1 MGIGL
6 KRNLRALARS
16 VGPRLAGL
24 VVLMAALLLRLVD
37 PAPLEVLR
45 LKTFDLYQLA
55 FPRVPTEQRV
65 VIVDIDEESLAAY
78 GQWPWPRTRIAQ
90 LVDAITNAG
99 AVAIA
104 FDIMFPEPDRMS
116 PKEYMAT
123 LSSIDAPVRDAL
135 LKLPSN
141 DDVLAAAIARSHVVL
156 GHTGYQRK
164 VAQPRATSETQ
175 SMLATIGPDP
185 TPFLLTYPGII
196 RNIPELEAAAAG
208 RGVLTVEHDRDG
220 VVRRVPLVVMAEDIV
235 RPALSLELL
244 RVATGGGAIIIRS
257 NDLGIE
263 SAAVQG
269 IPIPTDEN
277 GRVWIRFDRH
287 NPDRFVSAKTVMENP
302 QAAAAKLAGK
312 LIVIGTSS
320 AGLFDLK
327 STPLEPVVP
336 GVEIHAML
344 LENVFDQ
351 LANKE
356 MQLQRPSYALAL
368 ELATTVVAA
377 VLIIAF
383 VPVLGA
389 AVSLISG
396 AILAAAFTAGAF
408 WLYRQYG
415 FVFDF
420 LYPLMAS
427 FAVFLLLVFVNYL
440 REENQRRQIRSA
452 FGQYLSPQFVEELAR
467 NPDKLKLGGET
478 KEMSI
483 LFSDVRNFTTISE
496 SFKSNPQGLT
506 HLINRLL
513 TPLSNIVVQGKGTID
528 KYMGDNIMAFWNA
541 PLDDERHAKNACKAA
556 LGMVRALDD
565 LNTSMAESEDAK
577 NGTPLVL
584 KVGVGINTGQ
594 CVVGNMGSDL
604 RFDYTVLG
612 DCVNLASRLE
622 GQTKAYG
629 VPIIV
634 GARTNELV
642 SDEFAT
648 LPIDLIRVKGKAE
661 PEAIAAL
668 VGGRD
673 VLEDPVFRRLVPL
686 HSQMLIHYRSRAWDE
701 AAETA
706 RAAKALAAPLGIEKL
721 YDLYLQ
727 RIAGFRDNAPPD
739 DWDGVYTAET
749 K

>member
-1 MGIGL
+1 MGIGF
-6 KRNLRALARS
+6 KRNLRAVARS

-24 VVLMAALLLRLVD
+24 VVLLAALLLRLVD

-45 LKTFDLYQLA
+45 LKTFDLYQIA
-55 FPRVPTEQRV
+55 FPRVATEQRV

-99 AVAIA
+99 AAAIA

-123 LSSIDAPVRDAL
+123 LSGIDAPVRDAL
-135 LKLPSN
+135 LKMPSN

-164 VAQPRATSETQ
+164 IAQARATSETQ

-208 RGVLTVEHDRDG
+208 RGVLSVEHDRDG

-235 RPALSLELL
+235 RPALALELL

-257 NDLGIE
+257 NDIGIE

-287 NPDRFVSAKTVMENP
+287 NPDRFMSAKAVMENP
-302 QAAAAKLAGK
+302 QQAAAKLAGK
-312 LIVIGTSS
+312 LVVVGTSS

-327 STPLEPVVP
+327 STPLEAVVP

-356 MQLQRPSYALAL
+356 MQLQRPGYALGL
-368 ELATTVVAA
+368 ELAATILAS
-377 VLIIAF
+377 LFIIAF

-396 AILAAAFTAGAF
+396 GILAAAFTAGSF

-415 FVFDF
+415 FVLDF

-427 FAVFLLLVFVNYL
+427 FSVFLLLVFVNYL

-513 TPLSNIVVQGKGTID
+513 TPLSNVVVQGKGTID

-541 PLDDERHAKNACKAA
+541 PLDDERHAKNACAAA
-556 LGMVRALDD
+556 LGMVRALED
-565 LNTSMAESEDAK
+565 LNASMAESEEAK
-577 NGTPLVL
+577 DGTPLVL

-622 GQTKAYG
+622 GQTKSYG
-629 VPIIV
+629 VPIII
-634 GARTNELV
+634 GARTSELV

-648 LPIDLIRVKGKAE
+648 LPIDLIRVKGKVE

-673 VLEDPVFRRLVPL
+673 VLENPAFRRLLPL
-686 HSQMLIHYRSRAWDE
+686 HSQMLTYYRNRAFDE
-701 AAETA
+701 AEEVA
-706 RAAKALAAPLGIEKL
+706 RAASSLAGPLGIEKL
-721 YDLYLQ
+721 YEIYRA
-727 RIAGFRDNAPPD
+727 RIAAYRANPPPA

>member
-1 MGIGL
+1 MGLGL
-6 KRNLRALARS
+6 KRNLRALART

-24 VVLMAALLLRLVD
+24 AVLVALILLRVID

-55 FPRVPTEQRV
+55 FPRVPSEQRV
-65 VIVDIDEESLAAY
+65 VIVDIDEESLNAF

-123 LSSIDAPVRDAL
+123 LSHVDAPVRDAL

-141 DDVLAAAIARSHVVL
+141 DDVLAAAIARSRVVL
-156 GHTGYQRK
+156 GHTGYHRK
-164 VAQPRATSETQ
+164 VAQTHAASESQ

-185 TPFLLTYPGII
+185 TPFLLTFPGII

-208 RGVLTVEHDRDG
+208 RGVLTVGHDRDG
-220 VVRRVPLVVMAEDIV
+220 VVRRVPLVVLAEDIV
-235 RPALSLELL
+235 RPALALELL

-257 NDLGIE
+257 NDIGIE

-277 GRVWIRFDRH
+277 GQVWIRFDRH
-287 NPDRFVSAKTVMENP
+287 NADRFMSAKAVMENP

-312 LIVIGTSS
+312 LVVVGTSS

-356 MQLQRPSYALAL
+356 MQLQRPGYALAL
-368 ELATTVVAA
+368 ELAATLVAS
-377 VLIIAF
+377 LMMIAF
-383 VPVLGA
+383 VPLLGA

-396 AILAAAFTAGAF
+396 GVLAAAFTAGAF
-408 WLYRQYG
+408 WLYREYG

-440 REENQRRQIRSA
+440 REEQQRRQIREA

-496 SFKSNPQGLT
+496 TFKSNPQGLT

-513 TPLSNIVVQGKGTID
+513 TPLSNVVVQGKGTID

-541 PLDDERHAKNACKAA
+541 PLDDEQHAKNACTAA

-565 LNTSMAESEDAK
+565 LNATMEQEELK
-577 NGTPLVL
+577 NGVPYAL

-629 VPIIV
+629 VPIII

-642 SDEFAT
+642 SDAFAT

-661 PEAIAAL
+661 PAAIAAL
-668 VGGRD
+668 IGGRE
-673 VLEDPVFRRLVPL
+673 VLDDPAFRRLVPL
-686 HSQMLIHYRSRAWDE
+686 HSQMLTYYRNRDWD
-701 AAETA
+701 AAAAAAQAA
-706 RAAKALAAPLGIEKL
+706 RNLAGALGIEKL
-721 YDLYLQ
+721 YDLYLE
-727 RIAGFRDNAPPD
+727 RIESFRQTPPPE